1 MLAINVI
8 REGDFI
14 LLKTQEELEKKF
26 GSSSSNCGPIGGLR
40 FGPKSMRFGEI
51 DDDCLI
57 IGEFENNNLGKVVRV
72 SKIIPTDSRGKFY
85 IEIQANGL
93 FNKYELQ
100 CQMNVI
106 QSELVKSVYLNNKWI
121 KVMK

>member
-14 LLKTQEELEKKF
+14 HLKTKEELEKRF
-26 GSSSSNCGPIGGLR
+26 GSSSSKCGCIGGL
-40 FGPKSMRFGEI
+40 RFGEI
-51 DDDCLI
+51 DDDVDCLI
-57 IGEFENNNLGKVVRV
+57 ISEFENNNLGEIVRV
-72 SKIIPTDSRGKFY
+72 SKIIPSHEQGKFY

-93 FNKYELQ
+93 FDKNEIQ

-121 KVMK
+121 NSYEIIKF

>member
-8 REGDFI
+8 QEGDFI
-14 LLKTQEELEKKF
+14 LLKTREELEERF
-26 GSSSSNCGPIGGLR
+26 GLSSSQCGCIGGL
-40 FGPKSMRFGEI
+40 RFGEI
-51 DDDCLI
+51 DDDNCLI

-72 SKIIPTDSRGKFY
+72 SKIIPTDSQGKFY

-100 CQMNVI
+100 CQINVI

-121 KVMK
+121 NSYEIIKF

>member
-8 REGDFI
+8 QEGDFI
-14 LLKTQEELEKKF
+14 LLKTQEELEKRF
-26 GSSSSNCGPIGGLR
+26 GSSSSNCGCIGGL
-40 FGPKSMRFGEI
+40 RFGEI

-72 SKIIPTDSRGKFY
+72 SKIIPTHTQGKFY

-93 FNKYELQ
+93 FNKNELQ

-121 KVMK
+121 NSYEIIMV